1 MDIKERLELI
11 RLSDVLLKS
20 YQSELSS
27 LLRYNTGLPAQ
38 IKAIETVKEK
48 MLKLEAERI
57 TINDLINKLDNPL
70 YQTILRLYYFDNMS
84 FRDIAIKLYYHQK
97 TITRYHHNAI
107 EDLKLLS

>member
-38 IKAIETVKEK
+38 IKAIETVKK
-48 MLKLEAERI
+48 NILKLETERI

-70 YQTILRLYYFDNMS
+70 YQTIIRLYYFDKMS
-84 FRDIAIKLYYHQK
+84 LKEIATKLFYHQK
-97 TITRYHHNAI
+97 TIARYHRKAI

>member
-38 IKAIETVKEK
+38 IKAIETVKK
-48 MLKLEAERI
+48 NILKLETERI

-97 TITRYHHNAI
+97 TIARYHHNAI
-107 EDLKLLS
+107 ENLKLLS